1 MTRRHPIFFKKKNTG
16 LKKENDVK
24 KAKVLKKAKP
34 ERAVKEEAEKKK
46 KKRVPPTDPEK
57 AKYYIDPDD
66 LMKELRK
73 FKKTKKISETLGTYL
88 MKLANKYASSW
99 KFNNYS
105 YKDEFISDAI
115 CRMVQQVDKINLD
128 HPKCNPFAYLT
139 MMCHRVFISRIM
151 KEKRYQQTKES
162 LAIEKY
168 GLSADFFNRE
178 IFDNDNSDHHKD
190 E

>member
-1 MTRRHPIFFKKKNTG
+1 MTRRQPIFFKKKNAS
-16 LKKENDVK
+16 LKKESAK
-24 KAKVLKKAKP
+24 KTKP
-34 ERAVKEEAEKKK
+34 ERAVREEVEKKK

-178 IFDNDNSDHHKD
+178 IFDNDNPDHHKD